1 MQFSQVALL
10 AAALANE
17 ALAGPVHQHRALH
30 ERAIIIDNV
39 IVTQEIVVTAY
50 ADGVLKTGAPKV
62 VGVQTI
68 PAVPVVETSV
78 RAVSTVEPAP
88 VAEPST
94 KAADPTPT
102 PLPAA
107 VFKEKAP
114 EPSTTTIQ
122 VSSAAPA
129 PVVAPTT
136 FATSVSVAP
145 APVAT
150 SQAPAPVVSSSQ
162 APAPSTPATT
172 GGKRGIAYNDP
183 KYLQAF
189 TGSGKVSWC
198 YNWAASSWDQQIP
211 SQFEFVP
218 MLWGLGDHA
227 NNWNKY
233 ADAGIASGSKHLL
246 GFNEPDHHEQAYIS
260 PSAAA
265 DGWRKLMD
273 PYAGKAALGS
283 PAVTNGGGDMG
294 LTWLK
299 NFYDACSGCHVDF
312 TVVHWYNGGDV
323 AAFKKH
329 MQSAYEVGGNRP
341 IWITEWQAPGSVSEQ
356 EAFLAEA
363 LPWIDSQDWI
373 QRHALF
379 MASDGLLMSGT
390 GLSAVGQAFVA

>member
-1 MQFSQVALL
+1 MQFTQVALL
-10 AAALANE
+10 AAAFANE
-17 ALAGPVHQHRALH
+17 ALAGPVNHQHRALH
-30 ERAIIIDNV
+30 ERAVIIDNV
-39 IVTQEIVVTAY
+39 IVTQEIVVTAFP
-50 ADGVLKTGAPKV
+50 DGVLKTGAPKN
-62 VGVQTI
+62 VGTETVQGA
-68 PAVPVVETSV
+68 PAVETTI
-78 RAVSTVEPAP
+78 RPVSTVEPAP
-88 VAEPST
+88 VVEASKEAEP
-94 KAADPTPT
+94 APT

-114 EPSTTTIQ
+114 EPSTTTVQ
-122 VSSAAPA
+122 VSSAEPA
-129 PVVAPTT
+129 PVVVPTT
-136 FATSVSVAP
+136 FATSV
-145 APVAT
+145 
-150 SQAPAPVVSSSQ
+150 APAPVVTSAAPVVSSAAP

-172 GGKRGIAYNDP
+172 GGKRGVAYNDA
-183 KYLQAF
+183 KFLQAF

-198 YNWAASSWDQQIP
+198 YNWASSAFGAEVP

-218 MLWGLGDHA
+218 MLWGLGEHA
-227 NNWNKY
+227 NGWTEN
-233 ADAGIASGSKHLL
+233 ADKAIASGSSHLL

-260 PSAAA
+260 PSTAA
-265 DGWRKLMD
+265 DGWRQLMD

-299 NFYDACSGCHVDF
+299 NFYDACSGCHIDF
-312 TVVHWYNGGDV
+312 TVVHWYNGGDA

-356 EAFLAEA
+356 ETFLAEV

-379 MASDGLLMSGT
+379 MASDGLLMAGN
-390 GLSAVGQAFVA
+390 GLSAVGKAFVA